1 MDELLDQF
9 LVEARE
15 LIAAA
20 GEDLAQLDRT
30 PGDAARLDGAF
41 RAIHTLKGSVAIFDM
56 APAGAALHAAE
67 DLLGAVRAGRRSLD
81 RAAIAAILE
90 CVDQL
95 DRWVDGMARDA
106 RLPMQAAADAERL
119 VALLERSAPAEPAP
133 TSSPDWAMRLL
144 EQNRIDDGGP
154 ARVRVALRYR
164 PDPDCFFRG
173 DDPLAIVAAVPGLIS
188 LTAVPVEPWPPLAEL
203 QPFLC
208 NLRFEGLSDAPVDAV
223 RAALRFVADQVEV
236 EELGAAPVAAPVD
249 AGLAPEASRSFRV
262 DVAVLDALATDVGE
276 LFVVANALADV
287 AAEADG
293 VDRALAARLAAV
305 RTTLDAT
312 VTRLRKSVG
321 SARMAPIG
329 PSLRRLPRL
338 VREAASALGRDLELT
353 MNGEG
358 TEIDK
363 GIADALFEPL
373 LHLLRNA
380 VDHGIEPAAAR
391 TAAGKPARGN
401 LRLEARRAGDSVVVE
416 VADDGAGIDPAALR
430 RAAVERGLL
439 DAEAAAGLDDQAAI
453 ELIFAPGFSTA
464 SAVSEISG
472 RGVGM
477 DAVRVAIERLGG
489 RVEIASTMGEGTRIR
504 LRLPL
509 TAVTTRV
516 LTVRVGD
523 DRYAVA
529 VESIV
534 ETARVASE
542 RIVRIGTGLAV
553 VLRDRTLPYLSLAE
567 LLGKA
572 GSGIAADTRL
582 LVARVG
588 GEPVALGVD
597 GFGAQLDVML
607 RPPAGLLAA
616 APGIAGTS
624 LMGDGSV
631 LVALDIDEL
640 VA

>member
-1 MDELLDQF
+1 MDELLAQF

-20 GEDLAQLDRT
+20 GEDLAQLDRA
-30 PGDAARLDGAF
+30 PGDAARLDRAF

-67 DLLGAVRAGRRSLD
+67 DLLGAARGGRRPLD
-81 RAAIAAILE
+81 GTAIAAILD

-95 DRWVDGMARDA
+95 DRWVDCMARDG
-106 RLPMQAAADAERL
+106 RLPPQAAADAERL
-119 VALLERSAPAEPAP
+119 VALIGGSKAAAVAYPSSDWAARLLAQVGGAPASA
-133 TSSPDWAMRLL
+133 
-144 EQNRIDDGGP
+144 
-154 ARVRVALRYR
+154 RVALRYR

-173 DDPLAIVAAVPGLIS
+173 DDPLAVLAAVPGLIS
-188 LTAVPVEPWPPLAEL
+188 LTAAPVEPWPPLAEL

-208 NLRFEGLSDAPVDAV
+208 NLRFEGLSDAPADAV
-223 RAALRFVADQVEV
+223 RAALRFVADQVEI
-236 EELGAAPVAAPVD
+236 EELGGAPAAAPVD
-249 AGLAPEASRSFRV
+249 AGAVPEASRSFRV
-262 DVAVLDALATDVGE
+262 DVALLDALANDVGE
-276 LFVVANALADV
+276 LIVVGNALAHV
-287 AAEADG
+287 AAEADTL
-293 VDRALAARLAAV
+293 DRALAARLAAV
-305 RTTLDAT
+305 RTTLDAS
-312 VTRLRKSVG
+312 VARLRASVG
-321 SARMAPIG
+321 AARMTPIG

-353 MNGEG
+353 MSGEG

-380 VDHGIEPAAAR
+380 VDHGIEPAAVR
-391 TAAGKPARGN
+391 LAAGKPARGS
-401 LRLEARRAGDSVVVE
+401 LRLAARRAGDSVVVE

-430 RAAVERGLL
+430 RAAVARGLL
-439 DAEAAAGLDDQAAI
+439 DAEAAARLDDQAAV

-477 DAVRVAIERLGG
+477 DAVRAAIERLGG
-489 RVEIASTMGEGTRIR
+489 RVEIASSVGQGTVIR

-516 LTVRVGD
+516 LTVQVGD

-534 ETARVASE
+534 ETASVASE
-542 RIVRIGTGLAV
+542 RIVNVGTGQAV
-553 VLRDRTLPYLSLAE
+553 VLRNRTLPYLSLAE
-567 LLGKA
+567 LLGKRGGA
-572 GSGIAADTRL
+572 AAADTRL
-582 LVARVG
+582 LVARAG
-588 GEPVALGVD
+588 GEPVAFGVD

-624 LMGDGSV
+624 LLGDGSV

-640 VA
+640 VG